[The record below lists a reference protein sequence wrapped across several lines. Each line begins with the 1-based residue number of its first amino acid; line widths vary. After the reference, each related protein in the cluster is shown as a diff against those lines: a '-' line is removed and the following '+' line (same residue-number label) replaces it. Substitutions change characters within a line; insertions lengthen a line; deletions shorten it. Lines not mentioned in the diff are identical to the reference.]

1 MGYGGGSCT
10 HTHSNQNAWWRVD
23 LQSTRRIEKVEVWN
37 RGDCCGSRLNGFEVH
52 VSNHG
57 GYKLIKSRHECKSGD
72 THLGSGLSAAE
83 CAAKTRA
90 RGGKFFVIGVGS
102 KAGACY
108 QENTSSASCP
118 QGWESDQYDFYEV
131 DQSQQTCG
139 GKNNVG
145 QGQMKSVAC
154 GGKSG
159 RYVKVVLA
167 GRSDYLTL
175 CEVKVWARDDA
186 APTLKC
192 TLRSTEVRSYAR
204 GFFGTKDQAIPNS
217 WATPNPC
224 HATNCGSTGSKTC
237 AGRGQCRYE
246 GSKSGSI
253 NTGCDC
259 NSGWRDNKCETP
271 NNYGKVQ
278 LYLKDAYDLA
288 DLDGWSAGE
297 PDVVV
302 FNTLNRGNFA
312 NGRSYERS
320 TNRRRRGG
328 ATWNQYFTSGVMDNV
343 QGVYL
348 SAKVRDSDTIG
359 WDEFGTKGA
368 HLYPTTSWKNLKLNG
383 YKSDGRRRGPG
394 YVNYQYRWLKENKNG
409 NPSGMTKQSERI

>member
-1 MGYGGGSCT
+1 MG
-10 HTHSNQNAWWRVD
+10 THSNHNAWWRVD
-23 LQSTRRIEKVEVWN
+23 LQSTRRIERVEVWN

-52 VSNHG
+52 V
-57 GYKLIKSRHECKSGD
+57 D
-72 THLGSGLSAAE
+72 Q
-83 CAAKTRA
+83 
-90 RGGKFFVIGVGS
+90 
-102 KAGACY
+102 
-108 QENTSSASCP
+108 QE
-118 QGWESDQYDFYEV
+118 
-131 DQSQQTCG
+131 CG

-154 GGKSG
+154 GGKAG

-278 LYLKDAYDLA
+278 LYLRM
-288 DLDGWSAGE
+288 
-297 PDVVV
+297 PM
-302 FNTLNRGNFA
+302 
-312 NGRSYERS
+312 
-320 TNRRRRGG
+320 
-328 ATWNQYFTSGVMDNV
+328 TS
-343 QGVYL
+343 
-348 SAKVRDSDTIG
+348 
-359 WDEFGTKGA
+359 
-368 HLYPTTSWKNLKLNG
+368 
-383 YKSDGRRRGPG
+383 
-394 YVNYQYRWLKENKNG
+394 
-409 NPSGMTKQSERI
+409 RI